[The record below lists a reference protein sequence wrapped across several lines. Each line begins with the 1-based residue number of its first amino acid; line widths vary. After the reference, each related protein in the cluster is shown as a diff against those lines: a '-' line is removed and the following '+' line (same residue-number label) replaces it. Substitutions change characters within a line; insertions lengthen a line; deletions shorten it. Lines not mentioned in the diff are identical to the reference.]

1 MRSEGL
7 GSTFRAPARTAQLL
21 DLRDTSGAGP
31 VYSGAPRAARTG
43 EIRNS
48 VSEYCSPNLARA
60 RPLCCAP
67 GFCRL
72 SKVKATPCLSTTST
86 IWRHLFSWLP
96 GWWAARKNPSWL
108 ALFDSAIIANDHP
121 KPAASIFP
129 NCSGSCRM
137 RFQSSSDRASAR
149 T

>member
-7 GSTFRAPARTAQLL
+7 GSIFRAPARTAQLL

-48 VSEYCSPNLARA
+48 VSGALFAESGAGKTSLLRAGVLPVLKSQGDTLFINDIDNLEEPVQLVTRLVGSPE
-60 RPLCCAP
+60 
-67 GFCRL
+67 
-72 SKVKATPCLSTTST
+72 
-86 IWRHLFSWLP
+86 
-96 GWWAARKNPSWL
+96 NPSWL